1 MATFIFVLDILLRM
15 DQRIH
20 YLKGGSIAMI
30 LEPNWDQL
38 LENFLLQNN
47 IRQVINLL

>member
-1 MATFIFVLDILLRM
+1 M
-15 DQRIH
+15 DQRIL

-30 LEPNWDQL
+30 LELNWDQL

-47 IRQVINLL
+47 LKQVINLL